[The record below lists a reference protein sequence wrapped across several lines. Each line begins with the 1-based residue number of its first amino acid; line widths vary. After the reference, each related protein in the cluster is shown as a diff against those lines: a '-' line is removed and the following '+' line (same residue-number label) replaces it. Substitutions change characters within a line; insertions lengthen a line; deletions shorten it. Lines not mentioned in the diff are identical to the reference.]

1 MDLVLSTCVGG
12 TTWFPSLATAHPGNL
27 EYYCSDGYSVITS
40 WVIDEMDDLRRRQ
53 ERRFPLPLT

>member
-1 MDLVLSTCVGG
+1 MGG
-12 TTWFPSLATAHPGNL
+12 TTWFPSLAAAHPGNL
-27 EYYCSDGYSVITS
+27 EYYCSDGYSVITG